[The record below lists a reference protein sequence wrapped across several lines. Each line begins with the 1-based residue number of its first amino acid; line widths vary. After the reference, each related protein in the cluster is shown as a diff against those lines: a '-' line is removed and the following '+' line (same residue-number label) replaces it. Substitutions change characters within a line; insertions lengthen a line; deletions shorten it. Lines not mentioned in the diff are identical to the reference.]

1 MMKITQAPL
10 LLFIYITV
18 FIPLMS
24 MAAEPDPVKKP
35 NIILIMADDLGY
47 ETLGCNGND
56 VKLTPN
62 LDRLASSGM
71 RFENCHSMPLCT
83 PSRVQLMT
91 GKYNNRNYIGFGLLD
106 PNETTFAHAM
116 QQLGY
121 KTCITGKWQLYG
133 YQRQWDLAGGRKGT
147 RPEISGFDN
156 FSVWQ
161 VDQVGSRYKDPV
173 IYSDQRTSVT
183 LNGKYGEDVFVEYI
197 EKFMEENREE
207 PFMIYYPMCL
217 THDPFVPTPFSADYA
232 AYDPKNKTNDP
243 KYFNDMLKYMDHL
256 VGRIASKVDQL
267 GLSEETIIIF
277 TGDNGTS
284 PRVETRYKGGI
295 YKGGKGQ
302 TTRRGTHVPLIANWK
317 GVIKPGS
324 INSSLI
330 DFTDF
335 FPTLTDIAGNDKAKK
350 PADLDGISFYPQ
362 LRGDYS
368 SQRDWIFCYY
378 DPRWGKYTRQVFVHD
393 KDLKLYD
400 DGRIY
405 NLKNDPDELTI
416 LTKSKL
422 SPNQLQT
429 IKGFEKV
436 IADKLNTK

>member
-1 MMKITQAPL
+1 
-10 LLFIYITV
+10 
-18 FIPLMS
+18 
-24 MAAEPDPVKKP
+24 
-35 NIILIMADDLGY
+35 
-47 ETLGCNGND
+47 
-56 VKLTPN
+56 
-62 LDRLASSGM
+62 
-71 RFENCHSMPLCT
+71 
-83 PSRVQLMT
+83 
-91 GKYNNRNYIGFGLLD
+91 
-106 PNETTFAHAM
+106 
-116 QQLGY
+116 
-121 KTCITGKWQLYG
+121 CITGKWQLYG

-232 AYDPKNKTNDP
+232 AYDPKNKTNDQ
-243 KYFNDMLKYMDHL
+243 KYFNDILKYMDRL
-256 VGRIASKVDQL
+256 DGRIASKVDQL

-277 TGDNGTS
+277 TGDHGTS
-284 PRVETRYKGGI
+284 PRVEARYKGGI

-335 FPTLTDIAGNDKAKK
+335 FPTLTDIA
-350 PADLDGISFYPQ
+350 
-362 LRGDYS
+362 
-368 SQRDWIFCYY
+368 
-378 DPRWGKYTRQVFVHD
+378 
-393 KDLKLYD
+393 
-400 DGRIY
+400 
-405 NLKNDPDELTI
+405 
-416 LTKSKL
+416 
-422 SPNQLQT
+422 
-429 IKGFEKV
+429 
-436 IADKLNTK
+436 